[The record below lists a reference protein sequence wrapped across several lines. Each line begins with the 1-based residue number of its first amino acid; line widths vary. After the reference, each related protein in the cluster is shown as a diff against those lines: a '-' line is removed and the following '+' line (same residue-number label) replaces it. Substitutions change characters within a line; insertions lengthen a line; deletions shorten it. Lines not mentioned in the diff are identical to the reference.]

1 MNMKRFAALL
11 ATLLAG
17 CGSVDRCD
25 HPRKENGAMSCCGTE
40 KSSCCASG
48 VQEEKVAVARR
59 TLEVELLYLDRTIC
73 ERCKG
78 TETVI
83 KEAVEEAQRI
93 LGPTGVEVSLKMT
106 HVRTEEHAVALGF
119 VSSPTIRIMGRD
131 AAVDVK
137 ENVCDGCGELG
148 GCDITCR
155 VWTWQGKEF
164 SVPPKAMLLD
174 AILRVAYLHPSDGR
188 SLPKPLESLPENLKK
203 FFQGVRGRAGK

>member
-1 MNMKRFAALL
+1 
-11 ATLLAG
+11 
-17 CGSVDRCD
+17 
-25 HPRKENGAMSCCGTE
+25 MSCCGSE

-48 VQEEKVAVARR
+48 VQDEKAQVAVVRR
-59 TLEVELLYLDRTIC
+59 TLEVEFLYLDRMIC

-106 HVRTEEHAVALGF
+106 HVQTEEQAIALGF
-119 VSSPTIRIMGRD
+119 VSSPTMRIMGRD
-131 AAVDVK
+131 ATVDVK
-137 ENVCDGCGELG
+137 ENECKGCGDLG

-174 AILRVAYLHPSDGR
+174 AILRDAYLHPSDGR
-188 SLPKPLESLPENLKK
+188 FLPKPLETLPENLKK
-203 FFQGVRGRAGK
+203 FFQGVRGRARK